1 VPRPV
6 VRPNG
11 DCDDSDTS
19 AQPASSSASGA
30 EAGLLDF
37 RDPDAERVDVVGG
50 KAAALAIAA
59 RAGLP
64 ALEGLIVPVGTE
76 LDAPGTAKAL
86 ARELVRRLGAVALA
100 ARSSSPSED
109 LAASSMAGQFQTVLH
124 IEGEQALAAALIE
137 VAGSGGAAAQRL
149 GLNEAPPVAVLV
161 QPMVQGVGG
170 VAFGVDPVT
179 GRSDRRV
186 IVCSGKGPDAV
197 VSGRVPGV
205 THHLDATGRVLE
217 VDDPEHDPNGLLGR
231 ARCREIATLVDRSA
245 DVFGSPQ
252 DTEFVI
258 DGAGTLRLL
267 QSRPVTTQ
275 VRGTPQ
281 GPVYG
286 SGPVAETFPE
296 PLTPLERSLWVEPL
310 REALHEALLLSDV
323 ASPRKLRDR
332 PVVVTVDGRV
342 AVDLELVADD
352 RHRTWRDYVDPRLLA
367 RRSRTTWRV
376 ARLRAALPALA
387 ADLLAEADA
396 LLAGVGPLGGL
407 SDRQLVGL
415 LARSRV
421 ALRALHGHEIL
432 LGLMVH
438 SDVAPLTG
446 AAVALRTLQAA
457 RAEGLSDEA
466 VVRRS
471 PVVLALA
478 GPRVDGAALPAE
490 LPDRLPELPDEA
502 ASDDASVLREALRLR
517 ARWVQELGARTA
529 WHLAERLVVQG
540 RLPGREAI
548 TGLDLD
554 GLASVV
560 AGSSVVLDTAVD
572 RAALDAMR
580 AAPELPAR
588 FRFDDQGR
596 PVPERT
602 PHGADGSD
610 GAGRGAGGGHGRGPV
625 VTDPSDVE
633 QGSVL
638 VVGDLRP
645 DLASVLGRLSG
656 LVAESGSPLA
666 HLAIL
671 AREAGVPT
679 VVALADARQRFA
691 VGTVVEVDGDAGTV
705 REVDR

>member
-1 VPRPV
+1 VPPPALRPS
-6 VRPNG
+6 G
-11 DCDDSDTS
+11 DCDDSETVS
-19 AQPASSSASGA
+19 APPPAPPPASGA
-30 EAGLLDF
+30 LLRF
-37 RDPDAERVDVVGG
+37 SDPGADRVDVAGG

-64 ALEGLIVPVGTE
+64 VVDGLVVPVGTP
-76 LDAPGTAKAL
+76 LDAPGAATAL
-86 ARELVRRLGAVALA
+86 AGELRSRFGSAPLA

-109 LAASSMAGQFQTVLH
+109 AAESSMAGQFETVLDLD
-124 IEGEQALAAALIE
+124 GEAALASALVE
-137 VAGSGGAAAQRL
+137 VAGSGVAAATRL
-149 GLNEAPPVAVLV
+149 GLAEAPPVAVLV
-161 QPMVQGVGG
+161 QPMVRGIGG

-179 GRSDRRV
+179 GRRDRRV
-186 IVCSGKGPDAV
+186 VVCSSEGPDAV

-205 THHLDATGRVLE
+205 SHLLDETGRVLE
-217 VDDPEHDPNGLLGR
+217 VDDPAHDRDGLLGR
-231 ARCREIATLVDRSA
+231 RRCREVAEMVGRCA
-245 DVFGSPQ
+245 EVFGSPQ
-252 DTEFVI
+252 DVEFVI
-258 DGAGTLRLL
+258 DGEGALRLL

-286 SGPVAETFPE
+286 TGPVAETFPD

-310 REALHEALLLSDV
+310 GEALHEALLLSDV
-323 ASPRKLRDR
+323 ASPRQLRDR
-332 PVVVTVDGRV
+332 PIVVTVHGRV
-342 AVDLELVADD
+342 AVDLELVAAD
-352 RHRTWRDYVDPRLLA
+352 RTRTWRDYVDPRLLA

-387 ADLLAEADA
+387 ADLLAESDA
-396 LLAGVGPLGGL
+396 LLAGVGPADGL

-432 LGLMVH
+432 LGLMVR

-457 RAEGLSDEA
+457 RADGLTDEE

-471 PVVLALA
+471 PVVLALS
-478 GPRVDGAALPAE
+478 GPRVDGVALPAA

-502 ASDDASVLREALRLR
+502 AGDDASVLREALRLR
-517 ARWVQELGARTA
+517 ARWLQELGARTA
-529 WHLAERLVVQG
+529 WALAGRLVAHG
-540 RLPGREAI
+540 RLPSREAI

-560 AGSSVVLDTAVD
+560 AGSAVVLDTAID
-572 RAALDAMR
+572 RDGLEELR
-580 AAPELPAR
+580 AAPVLPAR
-588 FRFDDQGR
+588 FRFDDDGQ
-596 PVPERT
+596 PVPERA
-602 PHGADGSD
+602 PHGD
-610 GAGRGAGGGHGRGPV
+610 GAGGGGQGAGGGRGRGPV
-625 VTDPSDVE
+625 VTDPADVE
-633 QGSVL
+633 PGSVL

-645 DLASVLGRLSG
+645 DLASVLGRLAG

-679 VVALADARQRFA
+679 VVALPDARQRFA
-691 VGTVVEVDGDAGTV
+691 PGVVVEVDGDAGTV
-705 REVDR
+705 QEVDR

>member
-6 VRPNG
+6 VRSNG
-11 DCDDSDTS
+11 DCDGSET
-19 AQPASSSASGA
+19 APAGAPSPSVASTP
-30 EAGLLDF
+30 LLDF
-37 RDPDAERVDVVGG
+37 LHPDATRVEVVGA
-50 KAAALAIAA
+50 KAAALAVAA

-64 ALEGLIVPVGTE
+64 VVDGLIVPVGTA
-76 LDAPGTAKAL
+76 LDAPGVAKAL
-86 ARELVRRLGAVALA
+86 AHELVGRLGTVPLA

-109 LAASSMAGQFQTVLH
+109 AAESSMAGQFETVLDLV
-124 IEGEQALAAALIE
+124 GDQALAAALVE
-137 VAGSGGAAAQRL
+137 VAGSGAAAAQRL
-149 GLNEAPPVAVLV
+149 ALAEAPPVAVLV
-161 QPMVQGVGG
+161 QPMVRGVGG

-186 IVCSGKGPDAV
+186 IVCSGEGPDAV

-205 THHLDATGRVLE
+205 THLLDDTGRIVE
-217 VDDPEHDPNGLLGR
+217 VDDPEHDGKGLLGR
-231 ARCREIATLVDRSA
+231 ARCREIAELVDRSA
-245 DVFGSPQ
+245 AVFGSPQ

-258 DGAGTLRLL
+258 DGDGVLRLL
-267 QSRPVTTQ
+267 QSRPVTTE

-286 SGPVAETFPE
+286 TGPVAETFPD

-323 ASPRKLRDR
+323 ASPRMLRDR
-332 PVVVTVDGRV
+332 PIVVTVEGRV

-396 LLAGVGPLGGL
+396 LLAGVGPPDGL

-432 LGLMVH
+432 LGLMVR

-457 RAEGLSDEA
+457 RAEGLSDAE

-478 GPRVDGAALPAE
+478 GPRVDGAALPGA

-529 WHLAERLVVQG
+529 WTLAERLVDEG

-554 GLASVV
+554 GLGSVV

-572 RAALDAMR
+572 RAALEQVR

-588 FRFDDQGR
+588 FRFDGEGR

-602 PHGADGSD
+602 PHAGDGSD
-610 GAGRGAGGGHGRGPV
+610 RSGQGAGGGRGRGPV
-625 VTDPSDVE
+625 VTDPADVE
-633 QGSVL
+633 PGSVL

-645 DLASVLGRLSG
+645 DLASVLGRLAG

-679 VVALADARQRFA
+679 VVALPDARQRFG

-705 REVDR
+705 EEVDR